1 MRALSIERT
10 SLKPHCLFS
19 WTFAKGGRGLAMKTR
34 RHLASIRYP
43 LGSFGLLLVVL
54 VGRLADHAY
63 PSSSAH
69 YGRVTPFLPRR
80 AIAGIAVVGAILQR
94 YPGVGVLETV
104 RADICRPELLVE
116 IECTFGVDALAPDLE
131 AVDRREV
138 AGELDGEVPLV

>member
-19 WTFAKGGRGLAMKTR
+19 WAFAEGGRGLAMKTR

-69 YGRVTPFLPRR
+69 YGRVTPFLARR
-80 AIAGIAVVGAILQR
+80 AIDGIAVVGWTIDRLGDWMSRGSASR
-94 YPGVGVLETV
+94 DV
-104 RADICRPELLVE
+104 RR
-116 IECTFGVDALAPDLE
+116 DARVVAPPRKQKP
-131 AVDRREV
+131 A
-138 AGELDGEVPLV
+138 